1 MQCIVIIL
9 TCYHKRY
16 DIFSLSVA
24 WFGVIFNVL
33 PCITVKFIKNIY
45 IDKFFLKVMVT
56 HGDTLQMVQNQA
68 NIRENIQ

>member
-1 MQCIVIIL
+1 MVWGYFQRVTMHYRQI
-9 TCYHKRY
+9 YKKY
-16 DIFSLSVA
+16 
-24 WFGVIFNVL
+24 
-33 PCITVKFIKNIY
+33 IY

>member
-1 MQCIVIIL
+1 MHCHNFNLLPQTL
-9 TCYHKRY
+9 RY
-16 DIFSLSVA
+16 IFSQCSMV
-24 WFGVIFNVL
+24 WGYFQRVTMHYRQIY
-33 PCITVKFIKNIY
+33 KKYIY